1 MYRVMRNRVWRP
13 FVGGMLLDEFQG
25 ISPAADGN
33 YPEEWVCSTVEA
45 RDGTGLSRLEDGKS
59 LRDVIGKNLDVLV
72 KVLDSCTRLMI
83 QVHPDRERAMR
94 YFRSPYGKTEAWYIL
109 DTRVINGEEPYV
121 LLGFKE
127 GITCEKW
134 MELYRRQDVAGM
146 IDAMHKIPVKKG
158 DTFFIPGGVPHAMG
172 TGVFFAEIQEP
183 TDITFRVERISPDGK
198 ELPDEDL
205 HQGAGFDA
213 LFSCFDYNGRSLE
226 DTLKDHY
233 LQPRVDGRI
242 IDEQQTP
249 YFSMQLI
256 NVEET
261 ATVSVTDYAIVLV
274 LSGADSGSEYYLDE
288 DTVFNGKQ
296 QLLVCK
302 GKIK

>member
-1 MYRVMRNRVWRP
+1 MYKVMRNRVWRP
-13 FVGGMLLDEFQG
+13 FVGGKLLDEFQG
-25 ISPAADGN
+25 ISPAEDGH
-33 YPEEWVCSTVEA
+33 YPEEWVCSTVA
-45 RDGTGLSRLEDGKS
+45 AKDGTGLSRLEDGRT
-59 LRDVIGKNLDVLV
+59 LREVIDRDLDVLV

-94 YFRSPYGKTEAWYIL
+94 YFQSPFGKTEAWYIL
-109 DTRVINGEEPYV
+109 DTRVINEEEPYV

-127 GITCEKW
+127 GITREKW

-146 IDAMHKIPVKKG
+146 IEAMHKIPVRKG
-158 DTFFIPGGVPHAMG
+158 DTFFIPAGVPHAMG

-183 TDITFRVERISPDGK
+183 TDITFRVEHISPDGK
-198 ELPDEDL
+198 QLPDEDL

-213 LFSCFDYNGRSLE
+213 LFSCFDYNGRSLG

-233 LQPRVDGRI
+233 YKPRENGWI

-249 YFSMQLI
+249 YFSMQQI
-256 NVEET
+256 DVESS
-261 ATVSVTDYAIVLV
+261 AVVTVEDYAIVLV
-274 LSGADSGSEYYLDE
+274 LSGEDSGSEYYLDE
-288 DTVFNGKQ
+288 DTVFTGKQ

-302 GKIK
+302 GKAG